1 VTESPSALL
10 ERAAIHLAALSNDA
24 TPGTW
29 FTTRPN
35 DGRVCVRAEPGA
47 PVADA
52 YEPPCDEADGTWI
65 ATLSPAVARP
75 LFTWLKDEAV
85 ALDRYSVGSGDPEW
99 LLPEHTRAAL
109 EFARMVLS
117 EVGRG

>member
-1 VTESPSALL
+1 VAESPSALL

-29 FTTRPN
+29 FTTRPV
-35 DGRVCVRAEPGA
+35 DGYVCVRAEPGA

-52 YEPPCDEADGTWI
+52 AEAPCDEADGAWI

-75 LFTWLKDEAV
+75 LFTWLKSEAV
-85 ALDRYSVGSGDPEW
+85 ALDRYGVVWGEPEGR
-99 LLPEHTRAAL
+99 LPEHTQAAL